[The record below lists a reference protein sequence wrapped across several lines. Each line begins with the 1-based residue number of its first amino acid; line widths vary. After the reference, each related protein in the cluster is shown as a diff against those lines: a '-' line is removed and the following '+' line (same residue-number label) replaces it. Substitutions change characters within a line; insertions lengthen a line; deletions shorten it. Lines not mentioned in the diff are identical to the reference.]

1 MRALS
6 LAQFALV
13 ALAALLVSH
22 GVIAEADQN
31 TFVTAAENIIAG
43 AATIAAVIIRQRQ
56 QAISTHTALQLPAG
70 TDPATMQQAIATTLA
85 EYGFIG
91 GLKKVLSSKPAEI
104 AAEVVRTAVPQAAPA
119 VEAIRQIASKEQTPL
134 MVDEMTK
141 LRRTQDRLRVVIAYL
156 DQRVTRLEQLFQTSP
171 QPPEKK

>member
-6 LAQFALV
+6 LAQFVLV
-13 ALAALLVSH
+13 SLAALLVSH

-31 TFVTAAENIIAG
+31 TFIAAAENIIAG

-70 TDPATMQQAIATTLA
+70 TDPATMQRAIATTFA
-85 EYGFIG
+85 EYGFLG

-104 AAEVVRTAVPQAAPA
+104 AAEVVRTAVPQAA

-141 LRRTQDRLRVVIAYL
+141 LRRTQDRLRTVIAYL